1 MNNSQEFDNIIIKN
15 KDNKYLVDEFIKYYL
30 FIYSNYTNSDKTSKE
45 NYYKLLTIKKIINII
60 ANFKQTIISGS
71 QFESIKGIGDKTI
84 ARINEIIDT
93 GHLSEIVENKFQ
105 IQAVNELSNIYG
117 IGPSKASYFYETFNI
132 KSINDLINA
141 DKKGIVQLTN
151 QMKLGIKYK
160 DILSTKIPRILI
172 QHLQNF
178 IQNLLYDFDKDF
190 ISIICGSF
198 RREKDFSSDVDIL
211 ITHKKLKNKN
221 NSSTYLN
228 KVIHIFSKYFIIDY
242 LTEHFNTH
250 FQGFASF
257 KNIPDLPSS
266 YDKLIFDTIINVFRI
281 DIIIVPE
288 QSFYTALLH
297 FTGSGIFNQKLR
309 LHAKSLN
316 MKLSEYSL
324 TILENN
330 KKKNLKINSEN
341 DIFKFLLLKYV
352 PPDKR

>member
-1 MNNSQEFDNIIIKN
+1 MNNIQEFNNIIIKN
-15 KDNKYLVDEFIKYYL
+15 NDNKYLVDEFIKYYL
-30 FIYSNYTNSDKTSKE
+30 FIYSNYTNSQKTSKE

-60 ANFKQTIISGS
+60 ANFKQTITSGS

-84 ARINEIIDT
+84 ARINEIIHT
-93 GHLSEIVENKFQ
+93 GHLSEIKENKFQ
-105 IQAVNELSNIYG
+105 IEAINELSNIYG

-132 KSINDLINA
+132 KSITDLINA
-141 DKKGIVQLTN
+141 DKKGIIQLTN

-160 DILSTKIPRILI
+160 DILSTTIPRILI

-178 IQNLLYDFDKDF
+178 IQNLLYD
-190 ISIICGSF
+190 
-198 RREKDFSSDVDIL
+198 VDIL

-221 NSSTYLN
+221 NCSTYLN
-228 KVIHIFSKYFIIDY
+228 KVIDSYSKYFIVDS

-250 FQGFASF
+250 FQGFGSF

-266 YDKLIFDTIINVFRI
+266 YDKLIFDINMHVFRI

-341 DIFKFLLLKYV
+341 DIFKFLLLKYI